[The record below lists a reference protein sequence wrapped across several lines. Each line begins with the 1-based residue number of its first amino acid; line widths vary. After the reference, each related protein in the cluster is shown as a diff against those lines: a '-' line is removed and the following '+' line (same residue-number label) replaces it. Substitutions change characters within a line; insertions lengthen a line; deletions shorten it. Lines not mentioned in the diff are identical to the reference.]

1 MRRIRALLHGMSI
14 LAAGFRIGWRTPRL
28 AILGMVPPLVVG
40 ALLVV
45 GLVVLGV
52 NATAIVESLT
62 PFADGWSDP
71 WPAVLRIVLAI
82 ALVVGAAAVGVL
94 LFAAVTLLVGA
105 PFYERIWRAAERELG
120 GVPDEVELSVG
131 QSLAKG
137 VDDGLRLAGVAI
149 LTGLVVFLLGLIPV
163 VGPVVGWLGGALVGS
178 RALAVEL
185 SSMPADARGMSL
197 DERRRLLDRAPDVAR
212 GFGLAVYLLFLV
224 PGGAVLCTPAAT
236 VGGMLLVRELRG
248 EPTST
253 EHDPGAVDAPPVP
266 PAPAAAPQTPP
277 PLA

>member
-1 MRRIRALLHGMSI
+1 MRRIRALLHGMAI

-40 ALLVV
+40 AALVA

-52 NATAIVESLT
+52 NAASLAASLT
-62 PFADGWSDP
+62 PFADGWGDP
-71 WPAVLRIVLAI
+71 WPDVLRVVLAI
-82 ALVVGAAAVGVL
+82 ALVAGAAAVGVL

-105 PFYERIWRAAERELG
+105 PCYERIWRAAEGELG
-120 GVPDEVELSVG
+120 GVPDEVELTVG
-131 QSLAKG
+131 QSIAKG

-149 LTGLVVFLLGLIPV
+149 VTGLVVVVLGLIPV
-163 VGPVVGWLGGALVGS
+163 VGPIVGWVGGALVGS

-185 SSMPADARGMSL
+185 SSMPSDARGMSL
-197 DERRRLLDRAPDVAR
+197 DERRALLDTAPDVAR

-248 EPTST
+248 EPTSLAT
-253 EHDPGAVDAPPVP
+253 LHDPGADGVP
-266 PAPAAAPQTPP
+266 STRS